1 MCVVIVSK
9 LKSKEKY
16 IDLAKPKNTLIENAV
31 TEVITQ
37 LLKKESK
44 NSRLQNPVNILD
56 RKKNDLSL

>member
-16 IDLAKPKNTLIENAV
+16 IDLAKPKNTLIENTV
-31 TEVITQ
+31 IEVIIQ
-37 LLKKESK
+37 LFKKESK

-56 RKKNDLSL
+56 RKKYRT